1 MLISIVLPISQCK
14 TWARRNE
21 AFRNIPIHGSTSVQW
36 PITNFSLCF
45 QNWLENIH
53 PKSAFFFFLTN
64 DEVILMKGALLP
76 LFCVPCNVNMPTGAS
91 HGKGVTDFTREAAE
105 RICAFQSSLGD
116 SETVFCG
123 PCLAPAAMPLCN
135 LGYPQLGQALE
146 QALCRGCTKPWS
158 WPRTP
163 PLPACR
169 VSVRFVR
176 LHPGAMVAFNIVL
189 G

>member
-1 MLISIVLPISQCK
+1 MLPISQCE

-36 PITNFSLCF
+36 PITNLSFLYVFKTDWKTST
-45 QNWLENIH
+45 QNLL
-53 PKSAFFFFLTN
+53 FFLTN

-105 RICAFQSSLGD
+105 RICAFQSGLGD
-116 SETVFCG
+116 SEAVFCG

-176 LHPGAMVAFNIVL
+176 PHPGVMVAFNIAL